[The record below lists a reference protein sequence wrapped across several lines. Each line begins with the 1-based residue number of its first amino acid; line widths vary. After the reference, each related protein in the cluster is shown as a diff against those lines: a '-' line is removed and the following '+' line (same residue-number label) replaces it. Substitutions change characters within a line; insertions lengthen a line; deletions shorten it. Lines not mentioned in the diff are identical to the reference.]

1 MPFIKPIMR
10 LLCPNCS
17 AVYEVPDA
25 ALAGRSRKLQCARC
39 GTGWRS
45 EVLAPDLAGVLDFA
59 AARETAGEAQAA
71 VYGDAQQAGGQFVD
85 AQLAD
90 AQFIVVQLAI
100 APLADVPLAEAG
112 AVSEPV
118 IETDPA
124 LGLPMFL
131 TSGGDDGAAPVH
143 QPGQGDSFADL
154 VHAARNN
161 AVEYEPEK
169 QPPPPVKISNL
180 PLVLTL
186 LLLLVAGLAGL
197 AFIGH
202 FGHIV

>member
-1 MPFIKPIMR
+1 MR

-59 AARETAGEAQAA
+59 AARETAGETQAA

-85 AQLAD
+85 AQ
-90 AQFIVVQLAI
+90 
-100 APLADVPLAEAG
+100 LADVPLAEAG

>member
-45 EVLAPDLAGVLDFA
+45 EVLAPDLAGVSDFA
-59 AARETAGEAQAA
+59 AARETAGETQAA
-71 VYGDAQQAGGQFVD
+71 VYGDAQFTD
-85 AQLAD
+85 
-90 AQFIVVQLAI
+90 VQLAI

>member
-1 MPFIKPIMR
+1 MR

-59 AARETAGEAQAA
+59 AARETAGETQTA
-71 VYGDAQQAGGQFVD
+71 VYADAQQAGGQFVD
-85 AQLAD
+85 AQFTD
-90 AQFIVVQLAI
+90 AQ
-100 APLADVPLAEAG
+100 LADVPLAEAG

>member
-59 AARETAGEAQAA
+59 AARETAGETQAA

-85 AQLAD
+85 AQ
-90 AQFIVVQLAI
+90 
-100 APLADVPLAEAG
+100 LADVPLAEAG

>member
-59 AARETAGEAQAA
+59 AARETAGETQAA

-90 AQFIVVQLAI
+90 A
-100 APLADVPLAEAG
+100 PLAEAG